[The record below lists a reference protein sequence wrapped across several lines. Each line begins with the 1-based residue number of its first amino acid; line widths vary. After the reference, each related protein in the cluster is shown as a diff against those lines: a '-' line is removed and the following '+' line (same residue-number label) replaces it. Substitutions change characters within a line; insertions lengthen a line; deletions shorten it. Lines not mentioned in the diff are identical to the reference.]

1 MKTISRL
8 KTMLLVA
15 LLGWVSVA
23 NAENWSGVIG
33 QRLYT
38 GNTTVTLTGNVT
50 LTGTIS
56 ISDGTLTINTTGNYT
71 ITRAADFK
79 QNMFYGN
86 RPDNASTGGNLVI
99 NGGAYRI
106 TIDGNRAQADETDG
120 IIYFPGSS
128 TNPFVSSITLTNVT
142 FQNNL
147 GSPGEQGGCIDAG
160 KSIISCTNCYFY
172 DLEMATSTGQIESG
186 AAIYLATGLSSHLSL
201 QDCKFN
207 NNKVSTYAGGCILVT
222 GDASIT
228 VDNCT
233 FTNNIGQSGGAIS
246 VVGGGGCSIT
256 NSTFTNNSV
265 IVNRQGSGGALM
277 LAYTN
282 NVIVSD
288 CSFTGNKGE
297 WGGGAIE
304 IQSCNNY
311 RLEDNTFTNNRA
323 NGSLNGR
330 YAGFGGAVK
339 SSYDSGDIINCTF
352 TGNSAFSGGG
362 ALHVTDGVTRVTD
375 CTITGNRSEAGGT
388 GYTYPT
394 GGGGIFIDI
403 PHDITLRNTDVTGN
417 TSYTTGGGI
426 FKYGNLV
433 FAELIHVNNNT
444 ANQGGTNVYIPRDP
458 ATGDP
463 YQAYTRIHKDGL
475 LCGSLIGITKTTA
488 DHTYETDDVFGG
500 VRTDIVRGTQANCDY
515 AFRNRFFFD
524 DTDTYHVHNL
534 VQGSTNPYANAKL
547 YFITSWY
554 SYVPS
559 ATVNVDYKADA
570 NGFVTEV
577 MTAKGLAYF
586 AWHVNQGSDGNGN
599 TYQGKTVKQ
608 TADIDLTAHY
618 WEPIGIKE
626 YGDCSTNYH
635 PFKGTFDGQGY
646 VIRNVRSILP
656 YDAMGFFGYVD
667 GGTITRTFIESGSF
681 EATGSRTVGIGGLVG
696 RLLNGATVTY
706 SEARVNI
713 KQTATAT
720 MGGLVG
726 LVDGNSTIHS
736 SMTMSSLINNGVTG
750 GLVGQMTAGSTL
762 KNAFSNDVYTLTDAP
777 YAGGIVGINAGT
789 VANCYA
795 NDTRNANSIASTVH
809 FGWLVGQNTGTLQYC
824 YAPNSTYNY
833 TAATGGTNTEPG
845 HFTAAES
852 LNGKYKYNQYDQ
864 KVTDGGTTHKPTEG
878 KVNLLGY
885 LNHWVSG
892 DYASWTRTLSSPIN
906 TDYPVP
912 MLPTFA
918 CAGSTDGIFIWYSP
932 TLDAMTTRYNALDGG
947 GSVYLYSAQEDVSV
961 NNDSDVNIY
970 IGENIGITQTDANT
984 LQSAHVGVTFDN
996 SDGSSLGGA
1005 NYDWHM
1011 FATPLSN
1018 ASMGLTY
1025 SNAYL
1030 NIDNS
1035 TWGDNGVWPHD
1046 PPAGSITI
1054 GTNCYF
1060 PSDTPYG
1067 APHTSTGSFDF
1078 YCFSEPYYHWVN
1090 FKRHSNDHWHHDGDC
1105 NHNHASLDYGDYN
1118 AAGTWVNGNETT
1130 MIPAKGYMMAVDKET
1145 TLINSGTLN
1154 NGTVTRKVTHS
1165 TLEAPMSSLEGC
1177 NLIGN
1182 PYQSYLDFDEFA
1194 SINGINTYYILDA
1207 DEHDYAA
1214 YTVGQTEVYT
1224 GDEMTEPRYIHPHQG
1239 FFVQVAADKTLSFD
1253 KTMRKPRGRAN
1264 SYFRDEE
1271 VPAYPLVRLTVGDS
1285 DGNNDYVTIE
1295 LDRPEQ
1301 GGGAKAKGLHTGSG
1315 IIYAHLDDGNDYH
1328 VAFTESG
1335 MESIPVRFE
1344 AFDNDVFTLRWKTM
1358 NADFSYLHL
1367 IDNLTGIDMDCL
1379 TTDKYCFEGTPGD
1392 YASRFRLEFKFT
1404 GVEEN
1409 EEDSPSTGSEPFA
1422 FMMGDEL
1429 IVNGDGLLQLFDL
1442 HGHLLFEKVV
1452 SGPQTTMIR
1461 PDLKTGVYVI
1471 RLLEKGRVRTQKLV
1485 INQ

>member
-1 MKTISRL
+1 
-8 KTMLLVA
+8 
-15 LLGWVSVA
+15 
-23 NAENWSGVIG
+23 
-33 QRLYT
+33 
-38 GNTTVTLTGNVT
+38 
-50 LTGTIS
+50 
-56 ISDGTLTINTTGNYT
+56 
-71 ITRAADFK
+71 
-79 QNMFYGN
+79 
-86 RPDNASTGGNLVI
+86 
-99 NGGAYRI
+99 
-106 TIDGNRAQADETDG
+106 
-120 IIYFPGSS
+120 
-128 TNPFVSSITLTNVT
+128 
-142 FQNNL
+142 
-147 GSPGEQGGCIDAG
+147 
-160 KSIISCTNCYFY
+160 
-172 DLEMATSTGQIESG
+172 
-186 AAIYLATGLSSHLSL
+186 
-201 QDCKFN
+201 
-207 NNKVSTYAGGCILVT
+207 
-222 GDASIT
+222 
-228 VDNCT
+228 
-233 FTNNIGQSGGAIS
+233 
-246 VVGGGGCSIT
+246 
-256 NSTFTNNSV
+256 
-265 IVNRQGSGGALM
+265 M

-323 NGSLNGR
+323 NGSFNGR
-330 YAGFGGAVK
+330 YAGYGGAVK

-362 ALHVTDGVTRVTD
+362 ALHVADGVTRVTD

-626 YGDCSTNYH
+626 YGDCYDTYK
-635 PFKGTFDGQGY
+635 PFKGTYDGQGY
-646 VIRNVRSILP
+646 VIRNMRSILP
-656 YDAMGFFGYVD
+656 YDAQGLFGYVD
-667 GGTITRTFIESGSF
+667 GGAITRTFVESGSL

-706 SEARVNI
+706 SEARVDI

-726 LVDGNSTIHS
+726 LTDGTASTIHS
-736 SMTMSSLINNGVTG
+736 SMTMSSLTNNGVTG
-750 GLVGQMTAGSTL
+750 GLVGQITAGSTL
-762 KNAFSNDVYTLTDAP
+762 KNSFSNDVYTLTGTP
-777 YAGGIVGINAGT
+777 YAGGIVGVNAGT

-795 NDTRNANSIASTVH
+795 NDTRNANSIGDDVK
-809 FGWLVGQNTGTLQYC
+809 FGWLAGQNTGTFQYC

-864 KVTDGGTTHKPTEG
+864 KVTDGGTTHKPTVG

-885 LNHWVSG
+885 LNHWVSS
-892 DYASWTRTLSSPIN
+892 DYAAWTRTLSSPIN
-906 TDYPVP
+906 TDYPV
-912 MLPTFA
+912 MKLPTFA

-947 GSVYLYSAQEDVSV
+947 GNIYLYDSQENVSV
-961 NNDSDVNIY
+961 NNDSDVAIY
-970 IGENIGITQTDANT
+970 FGEDVGITQTDANT
-984 LQSAHVGVTFDN
+984 LQSAHVGITFDN
-996 SDGSSLGGA
+996 SDGSDLGGA

-1035 TWGDNGVWPHD
+1035 TWGDAGMWPVD
-1046 PPAGSITI
+1046 PPANSLTI
-1054 GTNCYF
+1054 GSNCYF
-1060 PSDTPYG
+1060 PTDTPYG
-1067 APHTSTGSFDF
+1067 SPHTSAGSFDF
-1078 YCFSEPYYHWVN
+1078 YCFSEPFYHWIN
-1090 FKRHSNDHWHHDGDC
+1090 FKRHSNDHWHEDVDDAG
-1105 NHNHASLDYGDYN
+1105 NHASLPYGDYN
-1118 AAGTWVNGNETT
+1118 GSGTWVDGNET
-1130 MIPAKGYMMAVDKET
+1130 MVIPGKGYMMAVDKET

-1154 NGTVTRKVTHS
+1154 NGSVTRKITYTS
-1165 TLEAPMSSLEGC
+1165 TLEEPILELAGC

-1182 PYQSYLDFDEFA
+1182 PFQSYLDFDEFA
-1194 SINGINTYYILDA
+1194 STNGLSTYYILDA
-1207 DEHDYAA
+1207 DKHEYAV
-1214 YTVGQTEVYT
+1214 YTVGQTEVYS
-1224 GDEMTEPRYIHPHQG
+1224 GDDMTEPRYIHPHQG
-1239 FFVQVAADKTLSFD
+1239 FFVKVDANKTLTFN
-1253 KTMRKPRGRAN
+1253 KNMRKAKGKAN
-1264 SYFRDEE
+1264 SYFRDEDA
-1271 VPAYPLVRLTVGDS
+1271 PAYPLVTLTVSDS
-1285 DGNNDYVTIE
+1285 DDNKDYVTIE

-1301 GGGAKAKGLHTGSG
+1301 GGGEKAKGLHTGNG
-1315 IIYAHLDDGNDYH
+1315 IIYAHLDDGTDYH
-1328 VAFTESG
+1328 VAFTEHG
-1335 MESIPVRFE
+1335 IESIPVRFK
-1344 AFDNDVFTLRWKTM
+1344 AFDDDTFTLTWNTQ

-1367 IDNLTGIDMDCL
+1367 IDNMTGVDVDCMRASTYHFEGK
-1379 TTDKYCFEGTPGD
+1379 TTDYT
-1392 YASRFRLEFKFT
+1392 SRFRLVFDFT
-1404 GVEEN
+1404 GIDDHEVPEPVEG
-1409 EEDSPSTGSEPFA
+1409 PTPFA
-1422 FMMGDEL
+1422 FMNGDEMV
-1429 IVNGDGLLQLFDL
+1429 VNGDGMLQLFDINGRCVYSTVL
-1442 HGHLLFEKVV
+1442 HDMQSTVSLPKV
-1452 SGPQTTMIR
+1452 TA
-1461 PDLKTGVYVI
+1461 GVYI
-1471 RLLEKGRVRTQKLV
+1471 LRLTDSHSARTQKMV
-1485 INQ
+1485 IK